1 MIRIPYNSFDYYKES
16 IENKENLSL
25 DKFKENL
32 LISSSGLYDIISKK
46 EKINNDEL
54 ISLTKYLI
62 RSSTRCIWF
71 KFECD
76 DWKF

>member
-25 DKFKENL
+25 DKFNKM
-32 LISSSGLYDIISKK
+32 Y
-46 EKINNDEL
+46 
-54 ISLTKYLI
+54 T
-62 RSSTRCIWF
+62 IWF

>member
-1 MIRIPYNSFDYYKES
+1 MKCKNDFMIRIPYNSFDYYKES

-46 EKINNDEL
+46 K
-54 ISLTKYLI
+54 K
-62 RSSTRCIWF
+62 
-71 KFECD
+71 
-76 DWKF
+76 